1 MGTLAL
7 PFTTVRVKTFQIPSP
22 TPRQPSWTASK
33 RKWRSLQMRLLR
45 QSQGLL
51 TWKSSKLK
59 MKLKL
64 KSLKSKS
71 GMFRRRCKLWNL
83 SLMCAQKTCSTRQ
96 SSLKRWKKA
105 SNAEG
110 EVSGLRS
117 RLILLQENNEK
128 LEERLCKATLE
139 LAGACKRADSAVK
152 KRIEL
157 ENEVSSNEEA
167 IDNLDKQLEESKF
180 NLSASESKYDD
191 ISRKLA
197 TMESDAARAAERA
210 DAAEKKIADIEEEL
224 RVVGQNLQTLEV
236 GEEKTIKR
244 EENYQVEIL
253 DLRQKLKAS
262 EYRGEQAEMNIQ
274 RLNVRI
280 DQVEEDLLAE
290 KMKIKKVS
298 DELNQV
304 FDDMLSMG
312 S

>member
-7 PFTTVRVKTFQIPSP
+7 PFTSVGVIPSSD
-22 TPRQPSWTASK
+22 PREAEV
-33 RKWRSLQMRLLR
+33 RIANFE
-45 QSQGLL
+45 
-51 TWKSSKLK
+51 
-59 MKLKL
+59 
-64 KSLKSKS
+64 SLKAQNEAEAEKYEEQVRNVQKKMQAMESQ
-71 GMFRRRCKLWNL
+71 FDVCNEDLFNQTIKLEE
-83 SLMCAQKTCSTRQ
+83 ME
-96 SSLKRWKKA
+96 KKA
-105 SNAEG
+105 ANAEG
-110 EVSGLRS
+110 EVSSLRS

-128 LEERLCKATLE
+128 QEERLCKATLE
-139 LAGACKRADSAVK
+139 LAGACKRADAAVK

-157 ENEVSSNEEA
+157 ENEVSANEEA
-167 IDNLDKQLEESKF
+167 IDGLDKQLEESKF
-180 NLSASESKYDD
+180 NLSASESKFDD

-236 GEEKTIKR
+236 GEEKTIRK

-290 KMKIKKVS
+290 KMKIKKV
-298 DELNQV
+298 
-304 FDDMLSMG
+304 
-312 S
+312 